1 MNAPLPFTIYKKIR
15 GLDDADSMRALI
27 RAKCPRRGDQGKLA
41 RELNVSPQFLSAVL
55 CGKKEPTEKIAAYFG
70 RARVV
75 VYPKLRRADQAG
87 K

>member
-1 MNAPLPFTIYKKIR
+1 
-15 GLDDADSMRALI
+15 
-27 RAKCPRRGDQGKLA
+27 
-41 RELNVSPQFLSAVL
+41 VL